1 MLSQGHV
8 LMSSAG
14 NRLHVPMGLV
24 RSPQGC
30 CGFRGADV
38 IPTGLAPCSTVPT
51 ARARPA
57 LCYWCYVRLELD
69 WDGGLALC
77 HHSSTGSHP
86 LVLSVF
92 QLCHQTY
99 KPFVFAAETL
109 ADLSM

>member
-1 MLSQGHV
+1 M
-8 LMSSAG
+8 
-14 NRLHVPMGLV
+14 
-24 RSPQGC
+24 
-30 CGFRGADV
+30 
-38 IPTGLAPCSTVPT
+38 
-51 ARARPA
+51 
-57 LCYWCYVRLELD
+57 
-69 WDGGLALC
+69 GLALC